1 MSLHEAGQRKE
12 VTDSGSTEEVDQVDQ
27 MVEVTAQTTADRT
40 AQATTSQE
48 VDQDQAKAMDPVD
61 LEALDHGGQEVVDQD
76 IQATMDQEGPTV
88 RAAVVSMISAKT
100 GAHTPTASEM
110 TTLGTRGTSTC
121 MTP

>member
-1 MSLHEAGQRKE
+1 MDQI
-12 VTDSGSTEEVDQVDQ
+12 QVD
-27 MVEVTAQTTADRT
+27 QTTADQM
-40 AQATTSQE
+40 AQATTP
-48 VDQDQAKAMDPVD
+48 QAVEDRAEAMDQVD

-76 IQATMDQEGPTV
+76 IQATMDQAGPTV

-110 TTLGTRGTSTC
+110 TTPGTKGTSTC